1 MTRPAAPDAGVAPH
15 RWPVRVY
22 WEDTDAGGIVYYAN
36 YLKFFERARTEW
48 LRTLGLQQHA
58 LREATGGMFVVSAA
72 QVRYQRPAR
81 LDDALC
87 IETRVAE
94 LGRASIVLQQRALR
108 DDGAAR
114 ATVLCEG
121 SVRIGWVQGPALQP
135 ARIPAAIVQALQ
147 PYVEP
152 VVES

>member
-58 LREATGGMFVVSAA
+58 LREATGGMFVVSAV

-87 IETRVAE
+87 IETRVAT
-94 LGRASIVLQQRALR
+94 LGRASIELQQRALR
-108 DDGAAR
+108 DDGDSVM
-114 ATVLCEG
+114 VLCEG
-121 SVRIGWVQGPALQP
+121 SVRIGWVQAPALQP

-147 PYVEP
+147 PYVES